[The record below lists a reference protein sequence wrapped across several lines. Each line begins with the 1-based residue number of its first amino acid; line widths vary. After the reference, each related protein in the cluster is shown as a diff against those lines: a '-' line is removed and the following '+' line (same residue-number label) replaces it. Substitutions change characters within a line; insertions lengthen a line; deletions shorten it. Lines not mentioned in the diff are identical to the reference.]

1 MNGTVQP
8 ASIGEVFKKI
18 RDTIPDLR
26 SWPGSDAE
34 RALNAEAKEYLASI
48 GIDSSGKRYSVNEVL
63 NAKRRQTACAE
74 CGGEPGNIAECAAHG
89 YKTVLCQDDIHIWA
103 VCTSCKVKTAIERQ
117 EAIER
122 AIGAL
127 PSKLREKS
135 FENFRTDDVSE
146 SVKEA
151 FSKSM
156 KAAESGE
163 SLILAGSV
171 GAGKTHLAVSLLS
184 NAIHSGRQG
193 LYKSVP
199 SLMNR
204 LRSFGP
210 KGDYQDVLDAA
221 IRCDVLV
228 LDDIG
233 AERCTDWVGEQL
245 YILIDKRYT
254 YDRQTVVTTNFST
267 PRELI
272 TRLKPEHIRKDWY
285 AAVDYAAEVDYT
297 GQRIVSRLC
306 EMGAWITMSGT
317 DRRIRRTPRQKPS

>member
-18 RDTIPDLR
+18 RDKIPDLR

-48 GIDSSGKRYSVNEVL
+48 GIDYSGKRYSVIDVL

-89 YKTVLCQDDIHIWA
+89 YKTVLCQDDMHIWA
-103 VCTSCKVKTAIERQ
+103 VCTACKVKTAIERQ

-122 AIGAL
+122 LIGAL

-135 FENFRTDDVSE
+135 FENFQTDDVSE
-146 SVKEA
+146 SVKAA
-151 FSKSM
+151 FTKSM
-156 KAAESGE
+156 NAAETGE
-163 SLILAGSV
+163 SLVLAGSV
-171 GAGKTHLAVSLLS
+171 GAGKTHLAVSLV
-184 NAIHSGRQG
+184 NRVIHAGQQG
-193 LYKSVP
+193 LYRSVP

-210 KGDYQDVLDAA
+210 KGDYQDVLNAA
-221 IRCDVLV
+221 IYCDVLV
-228 LDDIG
+228 LDDLG

-245 YILIDKRYT
+245 YILIDERYT
-254 YDRQTVVTTNFST
+254 SNRQTVVTTNFPT
-267 PRELI
+267 PEELI
-272 TRLKPEHIRKDWY
+272 THLEPEFVRKDWY
-285 AAVDYAAEVDYT
+285 TTANYTAATSYT

-306 EMGAWITMSGT
+306 EMGAWIAMTGT
-317 DRRIRRTPRQKPS
+317 DRRIRRTPRQKP